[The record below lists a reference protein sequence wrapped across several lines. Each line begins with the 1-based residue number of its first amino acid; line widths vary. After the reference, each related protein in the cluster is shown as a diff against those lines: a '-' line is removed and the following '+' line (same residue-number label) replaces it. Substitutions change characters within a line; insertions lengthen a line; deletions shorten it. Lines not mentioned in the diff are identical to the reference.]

1 MKMTEVES
9 SNIKALGFED
19 GIMEVEFV
27 KGGKY
32 RYKNVPAEV
41 FRAVR
46 GAASVGRAFHRL
58 IRPKQHIY
66 EYEKI

>member
-1 MKMTEVES
+1 MKMTEVDS
-9 SNIKALGFED
+9 SNIKALGFDD

-32 RYKNVPAEV
+32 RYHNVPVEV

-46 GAASVGRAFHRL
+46 GAKSVGGAFHRL
-58 IRPKQHIY
+58 VRPKQHIY
-66 EYEKI
+66 KYEKV